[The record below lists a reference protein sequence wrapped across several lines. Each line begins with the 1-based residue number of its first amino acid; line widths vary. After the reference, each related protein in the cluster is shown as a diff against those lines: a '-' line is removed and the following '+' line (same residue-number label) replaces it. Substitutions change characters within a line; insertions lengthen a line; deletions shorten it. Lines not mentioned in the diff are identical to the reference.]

1 MSNITKINRNRSA
14 RTSSIMT
21 KSLIHLVLIL
31 GASSMILPF
40 LWMFFMSFKTFREAT
55 AIPIVWLP
63 SKFRIENYFD
73 VLTRLSFGRYL
84 LNTIYVTV
92 VTTVVQLFFCSI
104 TAYGFSKFKFPG
116 RDAMFFMFLCLLMI
130 PAQMV
135 VLPRYFM
142 VIKLG
147 WLNRYSALIVPH
159 YVSIYGTFLL
169 RQYFM
174 SLPNELTESAKI
186 DGCSY
191 IRVYSHI
198 LVPLMANAFIA
209 LAIYTIVFNWN
220 DLLWPI
226 MVIDKKELR
235 TLAVGIGTLRT
246 DNVQENRHLQMTA
259 GVIAMAPLIISFLVG
274 QKYFIRS
281 IALSGIKG

>member
-1 MSNITKINRNRSA
+1 MNDTIGMNKSRSA
-14 RTSSIMT
+14 KTSTFLT
-21 KSLIHLVLIL
+21 KSFIHLFLII
-31 GASSMILPF
+31 GASSMVLPF
-40 LWMFFMSFKTFREAT
+40 LWMFFMSFKTYREAT

-63 SKFRIENYFD
+63 AQFRIGNYID
-73 VLTRLSFGRYL
+73 VLTRLSFGRFL
-84 LNTIYVTV
+84 LNTVYVTI
-92 VTTVVQLFFCSI
+92 VTTIVQLFFCSI

-116 RDAMFFMFLCLLMI
+116 RDAMFFIFLCLLMI
-130 PAQMV
+130 PTQMV
-135 VLPRYFM
+135 ILPRYFM

-147 WLNRYSALIVPH
+147 WLNKYSALIVPH

-174 SLPNELTESAKI
+174 SLPGELTDSAKI

-191 IRVYSHI
+191 IKIYSHI
-198 LVPLMANAFIA
+198 LIPLMANAFIA
-209 LAIYTIVFNWN
+209 LAIYTVVFNWN

-235 TLAVGIGTLRT
+235 TLAVGIGAMRT
-246 DNVQENRHLQMTA
+246 DNVQENMHLQMTA
-259 GVIAMAPLIISFLVG
+259 GVIAMTPLIISFLIG